1 MQQGRDILKLLA
13 IPNPKGKVKLTHAV
27 KEEPNL
33 GVRKQMEDYTIVE
46 PDLLG
51 NGQFSFHAVLDG
63 HGGFEVAKCVK
74 ENLPTILK
82 NELQKYKKGMIKDI
96 VKKMIEKVEIKIK
109 EIGGRD
115 IGTTLTSILVHKPD
129 NMIFYINIG
138 DSNIAAIRYDSSN
151 KLHSDFKC
159 QLHKVSN
166 PKETERVKNTGGTIL
181 KGRLAGNL
189 LITRSLGDFDM
200 QEYGLISTPDIYESL
215 LFKNKLVFLASD
227 GIWDVINTIQL
238 LQLLK
243 ANSGKTLTQLADAIV
258 KYAIE
263 QGSIDNISLIIVLIE
278 FSENP

>member
-1 MQQGRDILKLLA
+1 MDQPNDLLKVLA
-13 IPNPKGKVKLTHAV
+13 IPNPKAQVKLTHTV

-33 GVRKQMEDYTIVE
+33 GIRKQMEDFTIVE
-46 PDLLG
+46 PDLFG
-51 NGQFSFHAVLDG
+51 NGQFSYYAVLDG

-74 ENLPTILK
+74 ETLPGILK
-82 NELQKYKKGMIKDI
+82 NELQKYKKGMIKKI
-96 VKKMIEKVEIKIK
+96 VNKVIEKVETKIK

-115 IGTTLTSILVHKPD
+115 TGTTLTSILVHKPD

-138 DSNIAAIRYDSSN
+138 DSNIAAVRYDSSN

-166 PKETERVKNTGGTIL
+166 PKETERVKKGGGTIL

-227 GIWDVINTIQL
+227 GIWDVINTVQL

-243 ANSGKTLTQLADAIV
+243 ANTGKTLAQLADSIV
-258 KYAIE
+258 KYAVDH
-263 QGSIDNISLIIVLIE
+263 GSMDNISIVIVLIE